1 MTNAEVFLI
10 AMLINFRLAANG
22 RPSIRNTVFP
32 KPSFACVSGTG
43 DTHLLRPSHSMASF
57 PPFGAH
63 AAFILLGSAFAG
75 HPDGAGAL
83 HDHCDCEAPPDR
95 PAATAT

>member
-1 MTNAEVFLI
+1 
-10 AMLINFRLAANG
+10 
-22 RPSIRNTVFP
+22 
-32 KPSFACVSGTG
+32 
-43 DTHLLRPSHSMASF
+43 MASF

-63 AAFILLGSAFAG
+63 AAFILLGSAFEG

-83 HDHCDCEAPPDR
+83 HDHCECEAPPDR